1 MTNTKSNMKP
11 MKEEIRKL
19 INPDLSKSTIDT
31 YVSQIHNA
39 YHKMFPEETNKFN
52 KNLLTFENIKEFG
65 ESLNNINTRKTI
77 YSAFMQVVDDKTKQK
92 LLPLMLTEIN
102 KYKEKIN
109 AGVPS
114 KNPITMKTIKKVLN
128 QLKKECAP
136 LLKEKGDLS
145 TFQLFCLQKLITV
158 AICSGVFI
166 APRRNMDYQL
176 MKINNIDKEKDN
188 YIDHKTKEFVFNK
201 YKTMKSYG
209 QQRVDIPEKLY
220 KMIVLY
226 IKHKIKNSD
235 FLISQRKGEPFI
247 SATFTQF
254 INSIFKDYGK
264 ISNNSFRHAYLTEK
278 YSNTKSLS
286 QDLKDMGT
294 SIKQLETYVD

>member
-1 MTNTKSNMKP
+1 MTKSNMKE
-11 MKEEIRKL
+11 MKEDIKNL
-19 INPDLSKSTIDT
+19 LNPELSESTKKT
-31 YVSQIHNA
+31 YISQIHGA
-39 YHKMFPEETNKFN
+39 YHKMFPDEENTFN
-52 KNLLTFENIKEFG
+52 KKLLTIENIKDYG
-65 ESLNNINTRKTI
+65 ESLKNINTRKTI

-92 LLPLMLTEIN
+92 LLPLMLKEIN
-102 KYKEKIN
+102 DYKNIIK

-114 KNPITMKTIKKVLN
+114 KNPIRYKQIKKVYN
-128 QLKKECAP
+128 QLKKEYAP
-136 LLKEKGDLS
+136 LLKEKGELS
-145 TFQLFCLQKLITV
+145 TFQLFCLQKFILV
-158 AICSGVFI
+158 AICSGIFI

-176 MKINNIDKEKDN
+176 LKINDIDKDKDN

-209 QQRVDIPEKLY
+209 TQRVDIPDKLY
-220 KMIVLY
+220 KFLVLY

-235 FLISQRKGEPFI
+235 YLISQRRGEPFI

-278 YSNTKSLS
+278 YGNTKTLS
-286 QDLKDMGT
+286 KDLKNMGT
-294 SIKQLETYVD
+294 SIAQLDTYVD